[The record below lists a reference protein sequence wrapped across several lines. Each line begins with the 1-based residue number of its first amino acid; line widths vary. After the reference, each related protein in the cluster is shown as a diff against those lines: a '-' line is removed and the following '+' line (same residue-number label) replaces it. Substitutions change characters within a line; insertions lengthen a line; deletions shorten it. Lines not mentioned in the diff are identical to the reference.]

1 MLRVSHYYIAAHT
14 AEGTILKKGAKPA
27 DLRVEQPM
35 TFELVINLKAANS
48 LGLRLPLTLLFPADQ
63 VSQ

>member
-14 AEGTILKKGAKPA
+14 AEGTILKQGAKPA

-48 LGLRLPLTLLFPADQ
+48 LGRGFP
-63 VSQ
+63 

>member
-1 MLRVSHYYIAAHT
+1 MLRVSHYHIAAHT